1 MAGTRCPFNGCEYAV
16 PEGTLDAM
24 APIVFSTHALNHK
37 TVEVSAGKVDPVR
50 RPTIT
55 ANGTT
60 EAWAYFLTRW
70 GQYATAT
77 RIAGVPRVLQ
87 LLECCDEDL
96 RHSLT
101 CSSRLD
107 LAHEAE
113 DVVLA
118 AIKRMAV
125 RRENI
130 LCARTAIHKMIQGPD
145 ETVREFHSRLRGQA
159 NTCRYTI
166 KRTCAHGDELEVDYS
181 DENVSDLLCVGLA
194 NTEIRQAILSD
205 LNQDRTIE
213 ELLQFIEAR
222 EEGRRSEPKLQQP
235 DAMEA
240 MRSSYKRASKPSQG
254 SRSSNTPDQQS
265 THDRQ
270 TKEVCSYCGEKG
282 HGRSAP
288 TRVRRTTCPAF
299 TKDCKNCGK
308 PHHIAKMCRGEPAQ
322 ADRQLQDAI
331 FTETCAISNRNTK
344 FLGNHTLAPQATSW
358 KLGQAKTPPYAT
370 VDIQAH
376 HVDYTA
382 LGFQLKAGTHKTS
395 AKALLD
401 TGCQSC
407 VMDLDT
413 LHKLDMS
420 TQDLLPV
427 RLQMRVANGS
437 KLHLLGGVILR
448 LTNRLR
454 DITIGQTVFVT
465 REATK
470 FYLNRETCE
479 LLQLYVP
486 HFSESVAEP
495 VTEAT
500 ASVHAAITRDTAS
513 TAACGCPRRT
523 TPPPRPTAPPVPPT
537 PENRQK
543 LQEHLLEL
551 YGPSTFNCC
560 EHQTLPLMSG
570 PPLRLKI
577 DPLATPTAHH
587 SPIPVPLHWQEEVKA
602 GLDRDVRLG
611 VLEPVPIGTHV
622 TWCHRMVICPKKN
635 GFLRRTIDFQALN
648 RHASRET
655 HHTQSPFHQA
665 RSVPF
670 NHCKTIFDA
679 WNGYHSVSLH
689 VEDRHYTTFITP
701 WGRYRYCTAPQG
713 YMASGDAY
721 TSRYDSIVAHIGN
734 KTKCIDDALLWAPDI
749 TTAYHQATEWLD
761 VCGHNGITL
770 NPTKFRF
777 AKDEVE
783 FAGFDITNSTVKPSS
798 KYLKAITEFPTPR
811 NLTDV
816 RSWFGLVNQVSY
828 ALSLT
833 AAMAPFRSLL
843 RPSQPFLWTEA
854 HDTAFTTS
862 KNAIAT
868 EIKKGVEIFD
878 PEKPTCLA
886 TDWSKTRI
894 GYWMFQ
900 KHCRCP
906 AEDIFCCKTGWK
918 VTLVGSHFT
927 HAAESRYAPIEGEAL
942 AVADAL
948 EKAKHFVLGCKRL
961 TIATDHRPLL
971 KIFGDRS
978 LDNIGNPRLRNL
990 KEKTLQYRFKIVHI
1004 PGVRNKAPDALSR
1017 HPTGSPTPEQMILP
1031 DDIHAMEIQHPT
1043 RKPKIPTILMAG
1055 ISMDDQDQDEEDMD
1069 TTLQESMLLALS
1081 SSSPI
1086 TWAQVQ
1092 AATLTDTETSL
1103 LLHTVEEGFPEHR
1116 RELPAAIQAYFPL
1129 RHHIAAND
1137 GVATYQSRIIIP
1149 PSLRQQCLAS
1159 LHAAHQG
1166 TSHMVAKAESSI
1178 FWPGITSAI
1187 HTTRAKCEECC
1198 RMAPSQAA
1206 LPPVPPTLADYPFQ
1220 CLCADYGSFGGKNY
1234 LVIVDRYSNWPIVRR
1249 ADHGAKGLIDS
1260 LRMVFATFGIPDEIA
1275 TDGGPEFVSAT
1286 TQRFLQDWGV
1296 HHRLSS
1302 VAFPHSNCRAE
1313 VGIKTVKRLLTGN
1326 VDGNADLNTDAF
1338 QRAILQ
1344 YRNTPDPAT
1353 KMSPA
1358 MCVFGRPVKDLVPV
1372 LPGKLNL
1379 HKMWQQ
1385 GLNIR
1390 EKALAQQY
1398 EKAHMRWS
1406 EHARSL
1412 PPLQVGAHVHIQNQ
1426 TGPRSNK
1433 WEKTGVVVAAHPF
1446 HQYSVRVDGSR
1457 RLTLRNRRFL
1467 RTFAPTT
1474 PVPPTR
1480 TAQEDLPSS
1489 HNPVMYA
1496 PMPAPPIAT
1505 APAPPATPPR
1515 ADSPEPLP
1523 APVVQDPP
1531 AQVAPTL
1538 PTTLPT
1544 PAPRRSARL
1553 RNLRQISRPSG
1564 YGTPSHRVRIQ
1575 SETPSESES
1584 STPVYTTSDQSSA

>member
-107 LAHEAE
+107 LADEAE

-308 PHHIAKMCRGEPAQ
+308 PHHIAKMCRGEPVQ

-382 LGFQLKAGTHKTS
+382 LSFQLKAGTHKTS

-537 PENRQK
+537 PENR
-543 LQEHLLEL
+543 
-551 YGPSTFNCC
+551 
-560 EHQTLPLMSG
+560 
-570 PPLRLKI
+570 
-577 DPLATPTAHH
+577 
-587 SPIPVPLHWQEEVKA
+587 
-602 GLDRDVRLG
+602 
-611 VLEPVPIGTHV
+611 
-622 TWCHRMVICPKKN
+622 
-635 GFLRRTIDFQALN
+635 
-648 RHASRET
+648 
-655 HHTQSPFHQA
+655 
-665 RSVPF
+665 
-670 NHCKTIFDA
+670 
-679 WNGYHSVSLH
+679 
-689 VEDRHYTTFITP
+689 
-701 WGRYRYCTAPQG
+701 
-713 YMASGDAY
+713 
-721 TSRYDSIVAHIGN
+721 
-734 KTKCIDDALLWAPDI
+734 
-749 TTAYHQATEWLD
+749 
-761 VCGHNGITL
+761 
-770 NPTKFRF
+770 
-777 AKDEVE
+777 
-783 FAGFDITNSTVKPSS
+783 
-798 KYLKAITEFPTPR
+798 
-811 NLTDV
+811 
-816 RSWFGLVNQVSY
+816 
-828 ALSLT
+828 
-833 AAMAPFRSLL
+833 
-843 RPSQPFLWTEA
+843 
-854 HDTAFTTS
+854 
-862 KNAIAT
+862 
-868 EIKKGVEIFD
+868 
-878 PEKPTCLA
+878 
-886 TDWSKTRI
+886 
-894 GYWMFQ
+894 
-900 KHCRCP
+900 
-906 AEDIFCCKTGWK
+906 
-918 VTLVGSHFT
+918 
-927 HAAESRYAPIEGEAL
+927 
-942 AVADAL
+942 
-948 EKAKHFVLGCKRL
+948 
-961 TIATDHRPLL
+961 
-971 KIFGDRS
+971 
-978 LDNIGNPRLRNL
+978 
-990 KEKTLQYRFKIVHI
+990 
-1004 PGVRNKAPDALSR
+1004 
-1017 HPTGSPTPEQMILP
+1017 
-1031 DDIHAMEIQHPT
+1031 
-1043 RKPKIPTILMAG
+1043 
-1055 ISMDDQDQDEEDMD
+1055 
-1069 TTLQESMLLALS
+1069 
-1081 SSSPI
+1081 
-1086 TWAQVQ
+1086 
-1092 AATLTDTETSL
+1092 
-1103 LLHTVEEGFPEHR
+1103 
-1116 RELPAAIQAYFPL
+1116 
-1129 RHHIAAND
+1129 
-1137 GVATYQSRIIIP
+1137 
-1149 PSLRQQCLAS
+1149 
-1159 LHAAHQG
+1159 
-1166 TSHMVAKAESSI
+1166 
-1178 FWPGITSAI
+1178 
-1187 HTTRAKCEECC
+1187 
-1198 RMAPSQAA
+1198 
-1206 LPPVPPTLADYPFQ
+1206 
-1220 CLCADYGSFGGKNY
+1220 
-1234 LVIVDRYSNWPIVRR
+1234 
-1249 ADHGAKGLIDS
+1249 
-1260 LRMVFATFGIPDEIA
+1260 
-1275 TDGGPEFVSAT
+1275 
-1286 TQRFLQDWGV
+1286 
-1296 HHRLSS
+1296 
-1302 VAFPHSNCRAE
+1302 
-1313 VGIKTVKRLLTGN
+1313 
-1326 VDGNADLNTDAF
+1326 
-1338 QRAILQ
+1338 
-1344 YRNTPDPAT
+1344 
-1353 KMSPA
+1353 
-1358 MCVFGRPVKDLVPV
+1358 
-1372 LPGKLNL
+1372 
-1379 HKMWQQ
+1379 
-1385 GLNIR
+1385 
-1390 EKALAQQY
+1390 
-1398 EKAHMRWS
+1398 
-1406 EHARSL
+1406 
-1412 PPLQVGAHVHIQNQ
+1412 
-1426 TGPRSNK
+1426 
-1433 WEKTGVVVAAHPF
+1433 
-1446 HQYSVRVDGSR
+1446 
-1457 RLTLRNRRFL
+1457 
-1467 RTFAPTT
+1467 
-1474 PVPPTR
+1474 
-1480 TAQEDLPSS
+1480 
-1489 HNPVMYA
+1489 
-1496 PMPAPPIAT
+1496 
-1505 APAPPATPPR
+1505 
-1515 ADSPEPLP
+1515 
-1523 APVVQDPP
+1523 
-1531 AQVAPTL
+1531 
-1538 PTTLPT
+1538 
-1544 PAPRRSARL
+1544 
-1553 RNLRQISRPSG
+1553 
-1564 YGTPSHRVRIQ
+1564 
-1575 SETPSESES
+1575 
-1584 STPVYTTSDQSSA
+1584 

>member
-470 FYLNRETCE
+470 F
-479 LLQLYVP
+479 
-486 HFSESVAEP
+486 
-495 VTEAT
+495 
-500 ASVHAAITRDTAS
+500 
-513 TAACGCPRRT
+513 
-523 TPPPRPTAPPVPPT
+523 
-537 PENRQK
+537 
-543 LQEHLLEL
+543 
-551 YGPSTFNCC
+551 
-560 EHQTLPLMSG
+560 
-570 PPLRLKI
+570 
-577 DPLATPTAHH
+577 
-587 SPIPVPLHWQEEVKA
+587 
-602 GLDRDVRLG
+602 
-611 VLEPVPIGTHV
+611 
-622 TWCHRMVICPKKN
+622 
-635 GFLRRTIDFQALN
+635 
-648 RHASRET
+648 
-655 HHTQSPFHQA
+655 
-665 RSVPF
+665 
-670 NHCKTIFDA
+670 
-679 WNGYHSVSLH
+679 
-689 VEDRHYTTFITP
+689 
-701 WGRYRYCTAPQG
+701 
-713 YMASGDAY
+713 
-721 TSRYDSIVAHIGN
+721 
-734 KTKCIDDALLWAPDI
+734 
-749 TTAYHQATEWLD
+749 
-761 VCGHNGITL
+761 
-770 NPTKFRF
+770 RF

-862 KNAIAT
+862 KNAIGT

-886 TDWSKTRI
+886 TDWSKTGI

-918 VTLVGSHFT
+918 VTLVGSRFT

-1017 HPTGSPTPEQMILP
+1017 HPTGSTTPEQMILP

-1313 VGIKTVKRLLTGN
+1313 VGIKTVK
-1326 VDGNADLNTDAF
+1326 
-1338 QRAILQ
+1338 
-1344 YRNTPDPAT
+1344 
-1353 KMSPA
+1353 
-1358 MCVFGRPVKDLVPV
+1358 
-1372 LPGKLNL
+1372 
-1379 HKMWQQ
+1379 
-1385 GLNIR
+1385 
-1390 EKALAQQY
+1390 
-1398 EKAHMRWS
+1398 
-1406 EHARSL
+1406 
-1412 PPLQVGAHVHIQNQ
+1412 
-1426 TGPRSNK
+1426 
-1433 WEKTGVVVAAHPF
+1433 
-1446 HQYSVRVDGSR
+1446 
-1457 RLTLRNRRFL
+1457 
-1467 RTFAPTT
+1467 
-1474 PVPPTR
+1474 
-1480 TAQEDLPSS
+1480 
-1489 HNPVMYA
+1489 
-1496 PMPAPPIAT
+1496 
-1505 APAPPATPPR
+1505 
-1515 ADSPEPLP
+1515 
-1523 APVVQDPP
+1523 
-1531 AQVAPTL
+1531 
-1538 PTTLPT
+1538 
-1544 PAPRRSARL
+1544 
-1553 RNLRQISRPSG
+1553 
-1564 YGTPSHRVRIQ
+1564 
-1575 SETPSESES
+1575 
-1584 STPVYTTSDQSSA
+1584 